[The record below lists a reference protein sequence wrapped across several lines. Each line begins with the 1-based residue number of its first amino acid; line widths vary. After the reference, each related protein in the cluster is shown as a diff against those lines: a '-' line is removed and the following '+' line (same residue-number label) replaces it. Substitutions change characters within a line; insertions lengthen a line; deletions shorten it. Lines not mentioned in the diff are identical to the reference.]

1 MLLAN
6 NLSIP
11 TVPENDS
18 LGCIT
23 QMIVKQLTGQIAA
36 YLEFY
41 EFFENSVLAGVP
53 DYVPAEITDGDIT
66 VMPAAFGELS
76 EGILNI
82 SKVKTGEL
90 TMCRL
95 GCIDGKY
102 TMHIVKGNG
111 KTPPKWEE
119 AGWTQPAP
127 QLPGLEIEISDVPAF
142 AENVMC
148 QHYIISYGDNTEKL
162 KFLCEILGID
172 VIEG

>member
-1 MLLAN
+1 MLLSDVAGV
-6 NLSIP
+6 STI
-11 TVPENDS
+11 PENDC
-18 LGCIT
+18 LGNVT
-23 QMIVKQLTGQIAA
+23 QTVVKALTGQIGA

-41 EFFENSVLAGVP
+41 EFFEDRVLAGVP
-53 DYVPAEITDGDIT
+53 DYIPAEATEGAVT

-76 EGILNI
+76 EGILNV

-95 GCIDGKY
+95 TTIDGKY
-102 TMHIVKGNG
+102 YMHMVKGNG

-127 QLPGLEIEISDVPAF
+127 QLPGLKIELDDVPAF

-148 QHYIISYGDNTEKL
+148 QHYIISYGDNTGVIEDMCK
-162 KFLCEILGID
+162 ILGIE
-172 VIEG
+172 IIR